1 MEGAPLKVEK
11 VEKVEKV
18 GKGQAVKGGAGVS
31 GDKGK
36 VKNKGGDRR
45 GSSFEAAQTLSMLG
59 S

>member
-18 GKGQAVKGGAGVS
+18 GKGQAVKGVS

-36 VKNKGGDRR
+36 GKNKGGDRR